1 MPQRRARANAESGIR
16 RYRWRRLEVA
26 NLYDDPS
33 HAHQIS
39 TLVGTAPGCR
49 WSLHVDEAAFRDN
62 PRRIIR
68 LEPLP
73 ELIEPIRGVH
83 YSGKR
88 DIVAFR
94 HFAAPRN
101 QLLPQSARR
110 NTEKITAR
118 ISVPQPDLPQMPA
131 LYELIQA
138 ISS

>member
-16 RYRWRRLEVA
+16 RYRRRRLEIA

-39 TLVGTAPGCR
+39 TLVGAAPGCR
-49 WSLHVDEAAFRDN
+49 WSLHVDEAAFRN
-62 PRRIIR
+62 YTGSVIR
-68 LEPLP
+68 FGPLT
-73 ELIEPIRGVH
+73 ELVEPIRGVH

-101 QLLPQSARR
+101 QLLPQKC
-110 NTEKITAR
+110 TKGT
-118 ISVPQPDLPQMPA
+118 Q
-131 LYELIQA
+131 
-138 ISS
+138 